1 MVAEA
6 MHQEEGLAVVR
17 GGETSMEKEEMTGKL
32 KSVFQKVLEENDITI
47 TREMTAQDIEKWD
60 SLRHIQ
66 LISEVERAFGIK
78 FKLRE
83 VLSMKNV
90 GDLIDLIHA
99 KQGVP
104 A

>member
-1 MVAEA
+1 MMAEPLGG
-6 MHQEEGLAVVR
+6 QFVLVVR
-17 GGETSMEKEEMTGKL
+17 EGEILMKEEEITGKL

-47 TREMTAQDIEKWD
+47 TREMTAQDIEAWD

-66 LISEVERAFGIK
+66 LISEVEKAFGIK

-83 VLSMKNV
+83 VLHMKNA
-90 GDLIDLIHA
+90 GDLIDLIDA

>member
-1 MVAEA
+1 
-6 MHQEEGLAVVR
+6 
-17 GGETSMEKEEMTGKL
+17 MEKEAITGKL
-32 KSVFQKVLEENDITI
+32 KSVFEKVLEESDVTI

-66 LISEVERAFGIK
+66 LISEVESAFGIK

-83 VLSMKNV
+83 IMSMNNV
-90 GDLIDLIHA
+90 GDLIHLIHA

>member
-1 MVAEA
+1 MK
-6 MHQEEGLAVVR
+6 
-17 GGETSMEKEEMTGKL
+17 KEEITGKL
-32 KSVFQKVLEENDITI
+32 KSVLQEVLEENDITI

-66 LISEVERAFGIK
+66 LISEVEKAFSIK

>member
-1 MVAEA
+1 MK
-6 MHQEEGLAVVR
+6 QEEI
-17 GGETSMEKEEMTGKL
+17 SGKL
-32 KSVFQKVLEENDITI
+32 KSVFEKVLEENDITI
-47 TREMTAQDIEKWD
+47 SRETTAQDIDMWD

-66 LISEVERAFGIK
+66 LISEVERAFSIK

>member
-1 MVAEA
+1 MK
-6 MHQEEGLAVVR
+6 
-17 GGETSMEKEEMTGKL
+17 KEEITGKL
-32 KSVFQKVLEENDITI
+32 KSVFQKVFEENDITI
-47 TREMTAQDIEKWD
+47 SRETTAQDIDMWD

-83 VLSMKNV
+83 VLRMKNV
-90 GDLIDLIHA
+90 GDLIDLIDA

>member
-1 MVAEA
+1 
-6 MHQEEGLAVVR
+6 
-17 GGETSMEKEEMTGKL
+17 MEKEEMTDKL
-32 KSVFQKVLEENDITI
+32 KSVFQKVLEENDITL

-90 GDLIDLIHA
+90 GDLIDLIHT

>member
-1 MVAEA
+1 MK
-6 MHQEEGLAVVR
+6 
-17 GGETSMEKEEMTGKL
+17 KEEITGKL
-32 KSVFQKVLEENDITI
+32 KSVFQKVFAENDITI
-47 TREMTAQDIEKWD
+47 SRETTAQDIDMWD

-83 VLSMKNV
+83 VLRMKNV

>member
-1 MVAEA
+1 MNN
-6 MHQEEGLAVVR
+6 EEI
-17 GGETSMEKEEMTGKL
+17 TGKL
-32 KSVFQKVLEENDITI
+32 KSVFEKVFQEKDLTI
-47 TREMTAQDIEKWD
+47 TREMTAKDIEKWD

-66 LISEVERAFGIK
+66 LINEVETAFGIK
-78 FKLRE
+78 FRLRE

-99 KQGVP
+99 KK

>member
-1 MVAEA
+1 MK
-6 MHQEEGLAVVR
+6 
-17 GGETSMEKEEMTGKL
+17 KEEMTGKL

-47 TREMTAQDIEKWD
+47 TREMTAHDIEKWD

-66 LISEVERAFGIK
+66 LISEVERTFGIK

-83 VLSMKNV
+83 VVSMKNV
-90 GDLIDLIHA
+90 GDLIDLIQA

>member
-1 MVAEA
+1 M
-6 MHQEEGLAVVR
+6 QQ
-17 GGETSMEKEEMTGKL
+17 EEMTGKL

-60 SLRHIQ
+60 SFRHVQ

-83 VLSMKNV
+83 VMSMKNV
-90 GDLIDLIHA
+90 GDLIDLIHV

>member
-1 MVAEA
+1 MI
-6 MHQEEGLAVVR
+6 
-17 GGETSMEKEEMTGKL
+17 KEEITGNL
-32 KSVFQKVLEENDITI
+32 KSVFQKVFEENDITI
-47 TREMTAQDIEKWD
+47 TREMTAQDIESWD
-60 SLRHIQ
+60 SLHHIQ

>member
-1 MVAEA
+1 MKPLPVR
-6 MHQEEGLAVVR
+6 EG
-17 GGETSMEKEEMTGKL
+17 EPSMKKEEINGKL

-47 TREMTAQDIEKWD
+47 TREMTAEDIEKWD
-60 SLRHIQ
+60 SLHHIQ
-66 LISEVERAFGIK
+66 LINEVERAFGIK

-90 GDLIDLIHA
+90 DDLIDLIDA

>member
-1 MVAEA
+1 MK
-6 MHQEEGLAVVR
+6 
-17 GGETSMEKEEMTGKL
+17 KEEITGKL
-32 KSVFQKVLEENDITI
+32 ETVFQKVLEENEMTI
-47 TREMTAQDIEKWD
+47 TREMTAEDVEKWD

-66 LISEVERAFGIK
+66 LISEVERDFGIK

-83 VLSMKNV
+83 VVSMKNV

-99 KQGVP
+99 KQGLS